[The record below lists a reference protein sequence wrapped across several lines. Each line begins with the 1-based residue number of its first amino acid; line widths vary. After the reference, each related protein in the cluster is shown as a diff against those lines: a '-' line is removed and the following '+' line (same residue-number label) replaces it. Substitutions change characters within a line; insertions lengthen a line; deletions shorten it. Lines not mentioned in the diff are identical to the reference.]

1 MRTTLPCA
9 ATLLLLAA
17 CAPDDT
23 VAAAPAKPDV
33 TAGAETATVQETP
46 KSAALPTFSG
56 GEEPG
61 VRYLHLTGEWL
72 DDAKR
77 MRVQVYVGKFPEL
90 FGIAGHLHYDP
101 DALELISLKPEHLPR
116 GPVAQADWLPV
127 TLAEDTPKGRILLGG
142 ARFRTK
148 PSAYEAMV
156 GVKVER
162 ELWLTAEFAPKKAAT
177 TQVAFDT
184 GSITARTAGGEDLV
198 VAAPPA
204 VVAVPEWPL
213 AAGAP

>member
-1 MRTTLPCA
+1 MRTNLPCA
-9 ATLLLLAA
+9 VALLVLAA
-17 CAPDDT
+17 CTPDDT
-23 VAAAPAKPDV
+23 VPAAPAKPDAAV
-33 TAGAETATVQETP
+33 NADTATVQATA
-46 KSAALPTFSG
+46 KAAAMPTFSG
-56 GEEPG
+56 GAEPAA
-61 VRYLHLTGEWL
+61 RYLHLTGEWL
-72 DDAKR
+72 PDAKR

-101 DALELISLKPEHLPR
+101 AALELISLKPDHLPR
-116 GPVAQADWLPV
+116 GPVEQADWLPV
-127 TLAEDTPKGRILLGG
+127 SLAEETPKGRILLGG

-177 TQVAFDT
+177 TQVAFDA
-184 GSITARTAGGEDLV
+184 GSITARTAGGEDLD

-204 VVAVPEWPL
+204 VVTVPEWPL
-213 AAGAP
+213 APEAP